1 MDYSLSSWLRDSDV
15 RIMLKREQDFKDNFD
30 VGLQPP
36 YLLMLTGSAN
46 FSILETWRLRK
57 QEFLNEDTWI

>member
-1 MDYSLSSWLRDSDV
+1 
-15 RIMLKREQDFKDNFD
+15 MLKREQDFKDNFD